1 MGALARAQCAGGG
14 GARAVRNGPGRG
26 RGAAALAARRYRR
39 CPPAAGVP
47 LPPVS
52 LCRRCSPA
60 AGVPLPPA
68 RGRPGGEAPPRRGLR
83 RGAEA
88 LHVGVVFV
96 GAPHGAAP
104 GGSRRFAAPARG
116 LQPPGK
122 FFLEAKE
129 VEVKTMEDDFGA
141 SSTPPFLTE
150 SLELAMEVENESSRP
165 SCFSCAFDNQ
175 NGGRR
180 FSAESY
186 LASGSLK
193 RVLLRLDPSPN
204 DYEENTVELFGFQ
217 WVTETALVE
226 SCGFL
231 FGLLRQQIHTL
242 ENLVQMSSSDFGQ
255 AARLHSEAES
265 IRHQC
270 LKFLHYVKVFI
281 FRYLEP
287 PKVENDGMLHPYEE
301 LEAQLPS
308 VLVEELHALTVHTG
322 HLCEL
327 PSNVLAAFTIQNQA
341 KVFPPSWHL
350 LHLHLDINWL
360 VLEVLHVLG
369 EKLMRQVVYANHF
382 INLTGENLTSIS
394 LFEKHCGNL
403 ISDLISLAINKYTKV
418 RPSEALTSSH
428 YPCTCIK
435 ELWILLI
442 QLLDHRN
449 KGSHTEGF
457 WSLMNTTLKNIFER
471 SSTSESV
478 SGFEAVQCKD
488 PLSFSWWIMSHLAPL
503 YQFDRN
509 GNLDEKTGVLEE
521 HLRMHLQCCL
531 TLCSFWDLNLSI
543 VTILWDYY
551 SKNLNSC
558 FTVPWL
564 GLKDLA
570 NVSKTSLS
578 MLELVKRCCCEQQ
591 IPSLYKS
598 SNSYFI
604 FLSILARIMK
614 EENNGVHPWKQIK
627 GRIYSKFHRKRMQEL
642 TEVGLQNFFNLFLM
656 LAVVVE
662 TEDIVS
668 RVLDLLDFLTP
679 SSITMSRRAL
689 IWRGHFAFL
698 LIYVEKSMDISALAE
713 KISNAFREKA
723 KEFLVTKNDYT
734 QRQNLW
740 TLLSTYIDGAQ
751 EVFETSCYL
760 SLSEEKLLN
769 DGFTMLLPACRGAE
783 LSMVLNFLQ
792 VVLARLRSVHE
803 RVSQGLQLGNTA
815 PDAQLPL
822 VAKEHHLAVA
832 SALWR
837 NFFPYLKSQRM
848 SQTPPSPQLA
858 DTAAGFTL
866 LALDIPSKALSDLQP
881 QPVLSMMRLFGWDD
895 MVWPQLVSRYLSHL
909 IQNSSLCEAFSSMG
923 YTSYEAL
930 TVRSWFRCVLQ
941 MFLDQPSG
949 ALAKTDAERTV
960 GKAYM
965 EQLTEMTRLIF
976 KLSEVEN
983 ILLKANVGQSVFKQ
997 DPENALV
1004 QFIKA
1009 VGRTYSGLQT
1019 LPEKSAMVAKTLEY
1033 LGDVLKYVKPYL
1045 KAKGPPEGLQLTY
1058 WIIGCLVK
1066 FCAPILATSK
1076 AQQLLFRIVDCL
1088 LLPHSVLQQDKEL
1101 PVALLSAIQ
1110 ESLPLYLQGLSFI
1123 CCQSQTQGAYL
1134 NQLLGSII
1142 RHYFGRFLPSSPTAP
1157 GARQHPLLTALG
1169 SSITAPQLLRL
1180 RKTTVH
1186 VISENYLQFKGNA
1199 PPPRLAS
1206 VLAFILEVLQRTQST
1221 ELCDINL
1228 VLPAVLKCLVLVN
1241 ELQVKKISTDIV
1253 QYMVEG
1259 CQAGSGGEHA
1269 TQLTSVFRQ
1278 FIQDYTAVY
1287 DHRVFSILETVAV
1300 LDRALVT
1307 SLIPTITQSLKD
1319 SEHKQGL
1326 GRNAAQR
1333 EAYKRLLSYLAE
1345 AGRNEIQKLE
1355 NETDQ

>member
-1 MGALARAQCAGGG
+1 M
-14 GARAVRNGPGRG
+14 
-26 RGAAALAARRYRR
+26 GAAALAQLGAGAGARDVRKSGSGRR
-39 CPPAAGVP
+39 AVPSAG
-47 LPPVS
+47 
-52 LCRRCSPA
+52 A
-60 AGVPLPPA
+60 
-68 RGRPGGEAPPRRGLR
+68 
-83 RGAEA
+83 
-88 LHVGVVFV
+88 
-96 GAPHGAAP
+96 
-104 GGSRRFAAPARG
+104 
-116 LQPPGK
+116 Q
-122 FFLEAKE
+122 
-129 VEVKTMEDDFGA
+129 VETMDDDFEA
-141 SSTPPFLTE
+141 SSTPLFLTE
-150 SLELAMEVENESSRP
+150 SLEMAMEVQNENSKP
-165 SCFSCAFDNQ
+165 PCFSCAFDNQ
-175 NGGRR
+175 NGGRS
-180 FSAESY
+180 FSADSY

-204 DYEENTVELFGFQ
+204 GYEDDVVEIFGFQ

-226 SCGFL
+226 SCGLL
-231 FGLLRQQIHTL
+231 FGLLRQQIYRL

-255 AARLHSEAES
+255 AANLHSEAES

-270 LKFLHYVKVFI
+270 IEFLHYVKVFI

-287 PKVENDGMLHPYEE
+287 PKLENDGMLHPYEE

-308 VLVEELHALTVHTG
+308 ALVEELHALTMHIG

-327 PSNVLAAFTIQNQA
+327 PSSVLAAFTIQHQA
-341 KVFPPSWHL
+341 KIFPPSWHL

-360 VLEVLHVLG
+360 VLEILHVLG
-369 EKLMRQVVYANHF
+369 EKMMRQVVYANHF

-394 LFEKHCGNL
+394 LFEKHCGRL
-403 ISDLISLAINKYTKV
+403 ISDLISLSINKYIKV
-418 RPSEALTSSH
+418 RPSEALTSHH
-428 YPCTCIK
+428 YSCICIK

-449 KGSHTEGF
+449 KGSHTECF
-457 WSLMNTTLKNIFER
+457 WSLVNKTLKSIFER
-471 SSTSESV
+471 PSSSERM
-478 SGFEAVQCKD
+478 SGFETIQCKD
-488 PLSFSWWIMSHLAPL
+488 PLSFSWWIITHLASL

-509 GNLDEKTGVLEE
+509 GNLDEKKQKESNWQFVEELLKKSTDAQTGVLEE

-551 SKNLNSC
+551 SKNLNSS
-558 FTVPWL
+558 FTIPWL
-564 GLKDLA
+564 GLKGLA

-578 MLELVKRCCCEQQ
+578 MLELVKSCCCDQE
-591 IPSLYKS
+591 IPTLYNS

-604 FLSILARIMK
+604 FLSILAQMMK
-614 EENNGVHPWKQIK
+614 EEAENSGVHPWKQIK
-627 GRIYSKFHRKRMQEL
+627 GRIYSKFHRRRMQEL

-656 LAVVVE
+656 LAIVAE

-679 SSITMSRRAL
+679 SSITMSQRAL

-698 LIYVEKSMDISALAE
+698 LIYVEKNMDISVLAE
-713 KISNAFREKA
+713 KLSNAFREKA

-734 QRQNLW
+734 QKQNLW
-740 TLLSTYIDGAQ
+740 TLLSTYIDGVQ

-792 VVLARLRSVHE
+792 VVLARLRSVHK
-803 RVSQGLQLGNTA
+803 RVSQGLQPGTAA

-822 VAKEHHLAVA
+822 AAKEHHLAVA

-848 SQTPPSPQLA
+848 SQMPPSPQLA

-866 LALDIPSKALSDLQP
+866 LALDIPSKALSNLQP
-881 QPVLSMMRLFGWDD
+881 QPVLSMMQLFGWDD

-909 IQNSSLCEAFSSMG
+909 IQNSALCEAFSSMG

-930 TVRSWFRCVLQ
+930 TVRSWFRCILQ
-941 MFLDQPSG
+941 MFIDQPPG
-949 ALAKTDAERTV
+949 TLAKTDAERTV

-983 ILLKANVGQSVFKQ
+983 ILSKARVEESVCKQ
-997 DPENALV
+997 DPKNALV

-1009 VGRTYSGLQT
+1009 VGRAYSGLQT

-1066 FCAPILATSK
+1066 FWAPILATSK

-1101 PVALLSAIQ
+1101 PVALLSAVQ

-1142 RHYFGRFLPSSPTAP
+1142 QQYFGRFLPSYPTAL
-1157 GARQHPLLTALG
+1157 GAGQHPMLTALC
-1169 SSITAPQLLRL
+1169 SSITAPQMLRL
-1180 RKTTVH
+1180 RKTTLH
-1186 VISENYLQFKGNA
+1186 VINENYLQFKGNA

-1206 VLAFILEVLQRTQST
+1206 VLAFILEVLQRTQSA
-1221 ELCDINL
+1221 ELCDIDL
-1228 VLPAVLKCLVLVN
+1228 VLPAVLKCMVLVN
-1241 ELQVKKISTDIV
+1241 ELQVKKITTDIL

-1259 CQAGSGGEHA
+1259 CQAGSGGERA

-1287 DHRVFSILETVAV
+1287 DQRVFSVLQTVAI
-1300 LDRALVT
+1300 LDQTLVT
-1307 SLIPTITQSLKD
+1307 GLIPTITQALKD

-1333 EAYKRLLSYLAE
+1333 EAYKRLLSYLPE
-1345 AGRNEIQKLE
+1345 AGQSEIQKLD
-1355 NETDQ
+1355 NETG

>member
-1 MGALARAQCAGGG
+1 MRKIDCTKWQNCVTEHVTMIALLDGALLGFYFSV
-14 GARAVRNGPGRG
+14 AVGQ
-26 RGAAALAARRYRR
+26 A
-39 CPPAAGVP
+39 
-47 LPPVS
+47 
-52 LCRRCSPA
+52 
-60 AGVPLPPA
+60 
-68 RGRPGGEAPPRRGLR
+68 
-83 RGAEA
+83 
-88 LHVGVVFV
+88 
-96 GAPHGAAP
+96 
-104 GGSRRFAAPARG
+104 
-116 LQPPGK
+116 
-122 FFLEAKE
+122 
-129 VEVKTMEDDFGA
+129 KTMEDDFGA
-141 SSTPPFLTE
+141 FSTSPFLTE
-150 SLELAMEVENESSRP
+150 SLELAMEVENESSGL
-165 SCFSCAFDNQ
+165 SCFSCAFDSQ

-180 FSAESY
+180 FSAVSY

-193 RVLLRLDPSPN
+193 RVLLRLDPCPN

-217 WVTETALVE
+217 WVTEMALVE

-231 FGLLRQQIHTL
+231 FGLLRQQIYRL
-242 ENLVQMSSSDFGQ
+242 EKLVQMSSSDFGQ
-255 AARLHSEAES
+255 AAHLHSEAES

-287 PKVENDGMLHPYEE
+287 PKVESDGMLHPYEE

-308 VLVEELHALTVHTG
+308 VLVEELHALTVRVG
-322 HLCEL
+322 PLCEL
-327 PSNVLAAFTIQNQA
+327 PSNVLAAFTIQSQA

-350 LHLHLDINWL
+350 LHLHLDIKWL

-369 EKLMRQVVYANHF
+369 EKLKRQVVYANHF

-403 ISDLISLAINKYTKV
+403 VSDLISLAINKYTKV

-428 YPCTCIK
+428 YPCSCIK

-449 KGSHTEGF
+449 KGSNTECF
-457 WSLMNTTLKNIFER
+457 WSLVNTTLKNIFEWP
-471 SSTSESV
+471 STSESV
-478 SGFEAVQCKD
+478 SGSETIKCKD
-488 PLSFSWWIMSHLAPL
+488 PLSFSWWIVSHLAPL

-509 GNLDEKTGVLEE
+509 GNLDEKTRVLEE

-591 IPSLYKS
+591 IPSLFNS

-614 EENNGVHPWKQIK
+614 EENNGVHPWKQLK

-656 LAVVVE
+656 LAIVVE

-679 SSITMSRRAL
+679 SSITVSRRAL

-698 LIYVEKSMDISALAE
+698 LIYVEKNMDISALAE
-713 KISNAFREKA
+713 KISNAFHEKA
-723 KEFLVTKNDYT
+723 KEFLVSKNDYT

-740 TLLSTYIDGAQ
+740 TLLSTYIDGVQ

-783 LSMVLNFLQ
+783 LSMVLNFLH

-803 RVSQGLQLGNTA
+803 RVSRGLQLGNTA
-815 PDAQLPL
+815 PDAELPL

-848 SQTPPSPQLA
+848 SQTLPSPQLA

-997 DPENALV
+997 DPKHALV

-1066 FCAPILATSK
+1066 FCAAILATSK

-1142 RHYFGRFLPSSPTAP
+1142 RHYFGRFLPSSPTLPSA
-1157 GARQHPLLTALG
+1157 GQHPLLTALG

-1180 RKTTVH
+1180 RKTTLH
-1186 VISENYLQFKGNA
+1186 VIRENYLQFKGHA

-1206 VLAFILEVLQRTQST
+1206 VLAFILQVLQRTQSI
-1221 ELCDINL
+1221 ELCDIDL

-1300 LDRALVT
+1300 LDQTLVT

-1333 EAYKRLLSYLAE
+1333 EAYKRLLSHLAE
-1345 AGRNEIQKLE
+1345 AGQNEIQKLE

>member
-1 MGALARAQCAGGG
+1 
-14 GARAVRNGPGRG
+14 
-26 RGAAALAARRYRR
+26 
-39 CPPAAGVP
+39 
-47 LPPVS
+47 
-52 LCRRCSPA
+52 
-60 AGVPLPPA
+60 
-68 RGRPGGEAPPRRGLR
+68 
-83 RGAEA
+83 
-88 LHVGVVFV
+88 
-96 GAPHGAAP
+96 
-104 GGSRRFAAPARG
+104 
-116 LQPPGK
+116 
-122 FFLEAKE
+122 
-129 VEVKTMEDDFGA
+129 MEDDFEA
-141 SSTPPFLTE
+141 SCTPPFLTE
-150 SLELAMEVENESSRP
+150 SLEMAMEVEKEKP
-165 SCFSCAFDNQ
+165 PCFSCAFDNQ
-175 NGGRR
+175 NGGRS
-180 FSAESY
+180 FSTESY
-186 LASGSLK
+186 LANGSLK

-204 DYEENTVELFGFQ
+204 NYEEDVVEMFGFQ
-217 WVTETALVE
+217 WVTEMALVE
-226 SCGFL
+226 SCEFL
-231 FGLLRQQIHTL
+231 FGLLRQQICRL

-255 AARLHSEAES
+255 AANLHSEAES

-270 LKFLHYVKVFI
+270 TEFLHYVKVFI

-308 VLVEELHALTVHTG
+308 VLVEELHALTMHIG

-327 PSNVLAAFTIQNQA
+327 PSNVLATFTIQHQA

-360 VLEVLHVLG
+360 ILEILHVLG
-369 EKLMRQVVYANHF
+369 EKMMRQVVYANHF
-382 INLTGENLTSIS
+382 INLTGENLTSTS

-403 ISDLISLAINKYTKV
+403 VSDLISLSINKYTKV
-418 RPSEALTSSH
+418 RPSEALTSHH

-449 KGSHTEGF
+449 KGSHTECF
-457 WSLMNTTLKNIFER
+457 WSLVNKTLKNIFER
-471 SSTSESV
+471 PGSSERMSD
-478 SGFEAVQCKD
+478 FEAVQCKD
-488 PLSFSWWIMSHLAPL
+488 PLSFSWWIVSHLASL

-509 GNLDEKTGVLEE
+509 GNLDEKKQKESNWKFVEE
-521 HLRMHLQCCL
+521 LLKKSTDAQFKAIPPCPITR
-531 TLCSFWDLNLSI
+531 TSFWDLNLSI

-551 SKNLNSC
+551 SKNLNSG

-604 FLSILARIMK
+604 FLCILARMMK
-614 EENNGVHPWKQIK
+614 EENCGMHPWKQIK
-627 GRIYSKFHRKRMQEL
+627 GRIYSKFHRRRMQEL

-656 LAVVVE
+656 LAIVAE

-668 RVLDLLDFLTP
+668 RVLDLLDFLAP
-679 SSITMSRRAL
+679 SSVTVSQRAL

-698 LIYVEKSMDISALAE
+698 LIYVEKNMDISVLAE
-713 KISNAFREKA
+713 KISSAFREKA
-723 KEFLVTKNDYT
+723 KEFLVNKNDYT
-734 QRQNLW
+734 QRHNLW
-740 TLLSTYIDGAQ
+740 TLLSTYIDGVQ

-769 DGFTMLLPACRGAE
+769 DGFTMLLPACQGAE

-792 VVLARLRSVHE
+792 VVLARLRTMKLEGDAAWQEHDMLNID
-803 RVSQGLQLGNTA
+803 RVVG
-815 PDAQLPL
+815 
-822 VAKEHHLAVA
+822 
-832 SALWR
+832 
-837 NFFPYLKSQRM
+837 
-848 SQTPPSPQLA
+848 
-858 DTAAGFTL
+858 AAGFTL

-881 QPVLSMMRLFGWDD
+881 QPVLSMMQLFGWDD
-895 MVWPQLVSRYLSHL
+895 MVWPQLVARYLSHL
-909 IQNSSLCEAFSSMG
+909 IQNSSLREAFSSMG

-941 MFLDQPSG
+941 MFIDQPSG
-949 ALAKTDAERTV
+949 VLAKTDAERTV

-983 ILLKANVGQSVFKQ
+983 ILSKAQAEESVFKQ
-997 DPENALV
+997 DPKYALV

-1066 FCAPILATSK
+1066 FWAPILATSK

-1142 RHYFGRFLPSSPTAP
+1142 RHYFGRFLPSSPTVP
-1157 GARQHPLLTALG
+1157 GTGQHPMLTALC
-1169 SSITAPQLLRL
+1169 SSITAPQMLRL
-1180 RKTTVH
+1180 RKTTLH
-1186 VISENYLQFKGNA
+1186 VVKENYMQFKGNA

-1206 VLAFILEVLQRTQST
+1206 VLAFILEVLQRTKSI
-1221 ELCDINL
+1221 ELCDIEL
-1228 VLPAVLKCLVLVN
+1228 VLPSVLKCMVLVN

-1253 QYMVEG
+1253 QNMVEG

-1287 DHRVFSILETVAV
+1287 DHRVFSILEIVAV
-1300 LDRALVT
+1300 LDQMLVT
-1307 SLIPTITQSLKD
+1307 NLIPTITQSLKD
-1319 SEHKQGL
+1319 LEYKQGL

-1345 AGRNEIQKLE
+1345 AGQNEIQKLE
-1355 NETDQ
+1355 NETD

>member
-1 MGALARAQCAGGG
+1 
-14 GARAVRNGPGRG
+14 
-26 RGAAALAARRYRR
+26 
-39 CPPAAGVP
+39 
-47 LPPVS
+47 
-52 LCRRCSPA
+52 
-60 AGVPLPPA
+60 
-68 RGRPGGEAPPRRGLR
+68 
-83 RGAEA
+83 
-88 LHVGVVFV
+88 
-96 GAPHGAAP
+96 
-104 GGSRRFAAPARG
+104 
-116 LQPPGK
+116 
-122 FFLEAKE
+122 
-129 VEVKTMEDDFGA
+129 

-150 SLELAMEVENESSRP
+150 SLEMAMEVENGTSNP
-165 SCFSCAFDNQ
+165 PCFSCAFDSQ
-175 NGGRR
+175 NGGRS
-180 FSAESY
+180 FFAESY

-193 RVLLRLDPSPN
+193 RVLLGLDPSPN
-204 DYEENTVELFGFQ
+204 DYEEDVVEMFGFQ

-231 FGLLRQQIHTL
+231 FGLLRQQIYRL
-242 ENLVQMSSSDFGQ
+242 ESLVQMSSSDFGR
-255 AARLHSEAES
+255 ASSLHSEAEG
-265 IRHQC
+265 IRRQC
-270 LKFLHYVKVFI
+270 MEFLHYVKAFI

-287 PKVENDGMLHPYEE
+287 PKMENDGMLHPYEE

-308 VLVEELHALTVHTG
+308 VLVEELHALTIHIG
-322 HLCEL
+322 HLSEL
-327 PSNVLAAFTIQNQA
+327 SSSVLAAFTIQHQA
-341 KVFPPSWHL
+341 KIFPPSWHL

-360 VLEVLHVLG
+360 ILEVLHLLG
-369 EKLMRQVVYANHF
+369 EKMMRQVVYANHF
-382 INLTGENLTSIS
+382 INRTGENLTSTS
-394 LFEKHCGNL
+394 LFETHCGNL
-403 ISDLISLAINKYTKV
+403 VSALISLSINKYIKV
-418 RPSEALTSSH
+418 RPSEALTSH
-428 YPCTCIK
+428 PYPCSCIK

-442 QLLDHRN
+442 QLLDQRN
-449 KGSHTEGF
+449 KVFHTECF
-457 WSLMNTTLKNIFER
+457 WSLVNKTLKNIFER
-471 SSTSESV
+471 PSSSDRTPGSDTT
-478 SGFEAVQCKD
+478 QCKD
-488 PLSFSWWIMSHLAPL
+488 PLSFSWWVITHLASL

-509 GNLDEKTGVLEE
+509 GNLDEKKQKESNWIFVEELLKKSTDAQAGVLEE

-531 TLCSFWDLNLSI
+531 TLCRIWDLNLSI

-564 GLKDLA
+564 GLKGMA
-570 NVSKTSLS
+570 SISKTSLS
-578 MLELVKRCCCEQQ
+578 MLELVKTCCCEQQ
-591 IPSLYKS
+591 ISDLYES

-604 FLSILARIMK
+604 FLSVLAWILKK
-614 EENNGVHPWKQIK
+614 EEGNSGVHPWKQMK
-627 GRIYSKFHRKRMQEL
+627 GRIYSKFHRRRMQEL

-656 LAVVVE
+656 LAIVAE

-679 SSITMSRRAL
+679 SSITVSQRAL
-689 IWRGHFAFL
+689 IWRGHIAFL
-698 LIYVEKSMDISALAE
+698 LIYVEKNMDVSVLAE
-713 KISNAFREKA
+713 KLSNAFREKA
-723 KEFLVTKNDYT
+723 KEFLVTKNDFS
-734 QRQNLW
+734 QKRNLW
-740 TLLSTYIDGAQ
+740 TLLSTYIDGVQ
-751 EVFETSCYL
+751 DVFETSCYL

-769 DGFTMLLPACRGAE
+769 DGFTMLLPACRVAE

-803 RVSQGLQLGNTA
+803 RVSQGLQPRNTA
-815 PDAQLPL
+815 SEAQLPL
-822 VAKEHHLAVA
+822 LAKEHHLAVA

-848 SQTPPSPQLA
+848 SQMPPSPQLA

-866 LALDIPSKALSDLQP
+866 LALDIPSKALSELQP
-881 QPVLSMMRLFGWDD
+881 QPVLSMMQLFGWDD
-895 MVWPQLVSRYLSHL
+895 MVWPHLVSRYLSHL
-909 IQNSSLCEAFSSMG
+909 IQNSALCEAFSSMG

-930 TVRSWFRCVLQ
+930 TIRSWFRCILQ
-941 MFLDQPSG
+941 MFIDQPSG
-949 ALAKTDAERTV
+949 TLAKTDDERTV

-983 ILLKANVGQSVFKQ
+983 ILSKAGVEELVSKQ
-997 DPENALV
+997 DPKNALV

-1009 VGRTYSGLQT
+1009 VGKTYSGLRT

-1066 FCAPILATSK
+1066 FWAPILATSK

-1088 LLPHSVLQQDKEL
+1088 LLPHSVLQHDKEL

-1134 NQLLGSII
+1134 NQLLASII
-1142 RHYFGRFLPSSPTAP
+1142 QQYFGRFLPSSPTAL
-1157 GARQHPLLTALG
+1157 GARQHPMLTALG
-1169 SSITAPQLLRL
+1169 SSLTAPQLLRL
-1180 RKTTVH
+1180 RKTTLH
-1186 VISENYLQFKGNA
+1186 VVNENYMQFKGNA

-1206 VLAFILEVLQRTQST
+1206 VLAFILEVLQRTQSI
-1221 ELCDINL
+1221 ELWDIDL
-1228 VLPAVLKCLVLVN
+1228 VLPAVLKCLLLVN
-1241 ELQVKKISTDIV
+1241 EVQVKKISTDIV

-1259 CQAGSGGEHA
+1259 CQAGSGGERA

-1287 DHRVFSILETVAV
+1287 DHRVCSILETVAV
-1300 LDRALVT
+1300 LDQPLVT

-1333 EAYKRLLSYLAE
+1333 
-1345 AGRNEIQKLE
+1345 
-1355 NETDQ
+1355 

>member
-1 MGALARAQCAGGG
+1 MD
-14 GARAVRNGPGRG
+14 
-26 RGAAALAARRYRR
+26 
-39 CPPAAGVP
+39 
-47 LPPVS
+47 
-52 LCRRCSPA
+52 
-60 AGVPLPPA
+60 
-68 RGRPGGEAPPRRGLR
+68 
-83 RGAEA
+83 
-88 LHVGVVFV
+88 
-96 GAPHGAAP
+96 
-104 GGSRRFAAPARG
+104 
-116 LQPPGK
+116 
-122 FFLEAKE
+122 
-129 VEVKTMEDDFGA
+129 DDFVA

-150 SLELAMEVENESSRP
+150 SLEMAMEVENENSKP
-165 SCFSCAFDNQ
+165 PCFSCAFDNQ
-175 NGGRR
+175 NGGRS

-204 DYEENTVELFGFQ
+204 DYEEDVVEMFGFQ
-217 WVTETALVE
+217 WVTEMALVE
-226 SCGFL
+226 SCRLL
-231 FGLLRQQIHTL
+231 FGLLRQQIHRL

-255 AARLHSEAES
+255 AANLHSEAET
-265 IRHQC
+265 IRCQC
-270 LKFLHYVKVFI
+270 TEFLHYVKVFI

-287 PKVENDGMLHPYEE
+287 PKVEYDGMLHPYEE

-308 VLVEELHALTVHTG
+308 VLVEELHALTMHIG

-327 PSNVLAAFTIQNQA
+327 PSSVLAAFTIQHQA

-360 VLEVLHVLG
+360 VLEVLHVLS
-369 EKLMRQVVYANHF
+369 EKMMRQVVYANRF

-394 LFEKHCGNL
+394 LFETHCGNL
-403 ISDLISLAINKYTKV
+403 ISDLISLSINKYIKV
-418 RPSEALTSSH
+418 RPSEALTSHH
-428 YPCTCIK
+428 YFCTCIK

-449 KGSHTEGF
+449 KGSHTECF
-457 WSLMNTTLKNIFER
+457 WSLVNKNLKNIFER
-471 SSTSESV
+471 PSSSERM
-478 SGFEAVQCKD
+478 SGFETIQCKD
-488 PLSFSWWIMSHLAPL
+488 PLSFSWWIITHLASL

-509 GNLDEKTGVLEE
+509 GNLDEKKRKESNWKFVEELLKKSTDAQTAALEE

-543 VTILWDYY
+543 VTVLWDYY

-564 GLKDLA
+564 GLKGLA

-578 MLELVKRCCCEQQ
+578 MLELVKSCCCEQQ
-591 IPSLYKS
+591 IPTLYES

-604 FLSILARIMK
+604 FVSILARMMK
-614 EENNGVHPWKQIK
+614 EAENSGVHPWKQIK
-627 GRIYSKFHRKRMQEL
+627 GRIYSKFHRRRMKEL

-656 LAVVVE
+656 LAIVAE

-679 SSITMSRRAL
+679 SSLTVSQRAL

-698 LIYVEKSMDISALAE
+698 LIYVEKNMDISVLAE
-713 KISNAFREKA
+713 KLSNAFREKA
-723 KEFLVTKNDYT
+723 KEFLVTKNDYA
-734 QRQNLW
+734 QKQNLW
-740 TLLSTYIDGAQ
+740 TLLSTYIDGVQ

-769 DGFTMLLPACRGAE
+769 DGFTMLLPACRGTE

-792 VVLARLRSVHE
+792 VVLARLRSVHK

-822 VAKEHHLAVA
+822 AAKEHHLAVA

-848 SQTPPSPQLA
+848 SQMPPSPQLA

-881 QPVLSMMRLFGWDD
+881 QPVLSMMQLFGWDD

-909 IQNSSLCEAFSSMG
+909 IQNSALCEAFSSMG

-930 TVRSWFRCVLQ
+930 TVRSWFRCILQ
-941 MFLDQPSG
+941 MFIDQPSG
-949 ALAKTDAERTV
+949 TLAKTDAERTV

-983 ILLKANVGQSVFKQ
+983 ILSKAHVEESVFKQ
-997 DPENALV
+997 DPKNALV

-1019 LPEKSAMVAKTLEY
+1019 LPDKSAMVAKTLEY

-1045 KAKGPPEGLQLTY
+1045 KVKGPPEGLQLTY

-1066 FCAPILATSK
+1066 FWAPILATSK

-1142 RHYFGRFLPSSPTAP
+1142 QQYFGRFLPSSPPAL
-1157 GARQHPLLTALG
+1157 GAGQHPMLTALCT
-1169 SSITAPQLLRL
+1169 SITAPQMLRL
-1180 RKTTVH
+1180 RKTTLH
-1186 VISENYLQFKGNA
+1186 VINENYMQFKGNA

-1206 VLAFILEVLQRTQST
+1206 VLAFILEVLQRTQSA
-1221 ELCDINL
+1221 ELCDIDL
-1228 VLPAVLKCLVLVN
+1228 VLPAVLKCMVLVN

-1259 CQAGSGGEHA
+1259 CQAGSGGERA
-1269 TQLTSVFRQ
+1269 TQLTCVFRQ

-1300 LDRALVT
+1300 LDQTLVT

-1333 EAYKRLLSYLAE
+1333 EAYKRLLSYLTE
-1345 AGRNEIQKLE
+1345 AGQNEIQKLE
-1355 NETDQ
+1355 NETG

>member
-1 MGALARAQCAGGG
+1 
-14 GARAVRNGPGRG
+14 
-26 RGAAALAARRYRR
+26 
-39 CPPAAGVP
+39 
-47 LPPVS
+47 
-52 LCRRCSPA
+52 
-60 AGVPLPPA
+60 
-68 RGRPGGEAPPRRGLR
+68 
-83 RGAEA
+83 
-88 LHVGVVFV
+88 
-96 GAPHGAAP
+96 
-104 GGSRRFAAPARG
+104 
-116 LQPPGK
+116 
-122 FFLEAKE
+122 
-129 VEVKTMEDDFGA
+129 FGA
-141 SSTPPFLTE
+141 SSTSPFLTE
-150 SLELAMEVENESSRP
+150 SLELAMEVEDEYSRP
-165 SCFSCAFDNQ
+165 SCFSCAFDSQ

-186 LASGSLK
+186 LAHGSLK

-217 WVTETALVE
+217 WVTEMALVE

-231 FGLLRQQIHTL
+231 FGLLRQQIYRL

-255 AARLHSEAES
+255 AAHLHSEAES

-287 PKVENDGMLHPYEE
+287 PKVKNDGMLHPYEE

-308 VLVEELHALTVHTG
+308 VLVEELHALTVHVG
-322 HLCEL
+322 RLCDL

-360 VLEVLHVLG
+360 VLEVLHILD
-369 EKLMRQVVYANHF
+369 EKLKRQVVYANHF

-394 LFEKHCGNL
+394 LFEKHSGNL
-403 ISDLISLAINKYTKV
+403 ISDLISLAIKKFTKV

-449 KGSHTEGF
+449 KGSNTECF
-457 WSLMNTTLKNIFER
+457 WSLVNTTLKNIFEQP
-471 SSTSESV
+471 STSEGA
-478 SGFEAVQCKD
+478 SGFETVPCKD

-509 GNLDEKTGVLEE
+509 GNLDEKKQMESNWKFVEELLKKSTDAQTGVLEE

-531 TLCSFWDLNLSI
+531 ALCSFWDLNLSI

-591 IPSLYKS
+591 IPSLYNS

-604 FLSILARIMK
+604 FLSILAQIMK

-656 LAVVVE
+656 LAIVVE

-668 RVLDLLDFLTP
+668 RMLDLLDFLTP
-679 SSITMSRRAL
+679 SSITASRRAL

-698 LIYVEKSMDISALAE
+698 LIYVEKNMDISALAE

-723 KEFLVTKNDYT
+723 REFLVTKNDYT

-740 TLLSTYIDGAQ
+740 TLLSTYIDGVQ

-792 VVLARLRSVHE
+792 VVLARLRSVQE
-803 RVSQGLQLGNTA
+803 RVHQRLQLGNAA

-837 NFFPYLKSQRM
+837 NFFPFLKSQRM
-848 SQTPPSPQLA
+848 SQTLPSPQLA

-976 KLSEVEN
+976 KLPEVEN
-983 ILLKANVGQSVFKQ
+983 IFLKANVGQSVFKQ
-997 DPENALV
+997 DPKNALV

-1009 VGRTYSGLQT
+1009 IGRTYSGLQT

-1110 ESLPLYLQGLSFI
+1110 ENLPLYLQGLSFI

-1134 NQLLGSII
+1134 NQLLGTII
-1142 RHYFGRFLPSSPTAP
+1142 QHYFGRFLPSSPTVA
-1157 GARQHPLLTALG
+1157 GTGQHPLLTALG

-1180 RKTTVH
+1180 RKTTLH
-1186 VISENYLQFKGNA
+1186 VIRENYLQFKGHA

-1206 VLAFILEVLQRTQST
+1206 VLAFILDVLQRTQSI
-1221 ELCDINL
+1221 ELCDIDL

-1241 ELQVKKISTDIV
+1241 EPQVKKISTDIV
-1253 QYMVEG
+1253 QYIVEG

-1300 LDRALVT
+1300 LDQTLVA

-1333 EAYKRLLSYLAE
+1333 
-1345 AGRNEIQKLE
+1345 
-1355 NETDQ
+1355 

>member
-1 MGALARAQCAGGG
+1 
-14 GARAVRNGPGRG
+14 
-26 RGAAALAARRYRR
+26 
-39 CPPAAGVP
+39 
-47 LPPVS
+47 
-52 LCRRCSPA
+52 
-60 AGVPLPPA
+60 
-68 RGRPGGEAPPRRGLR
+68 
-83 RGAEA
+83 
-88 LHVGVVFV
+88 
-96 GAPHGAAP
+96 
-104 GGSRRFAAPARG
+104 
-116 LQPPGK
+116 
-122 FFLEAKE
+122 
-129 VEVKTMEDDFGA
+129 MEDDFGA
-141 SSTPPFLTE
+141 SSTSPFLTE
-150 SLELAMEVENESSRP
+150 SLELAMEVENESSGP
-165 SCFSCAFDNQ
+165 SCFSCAFDSQ
-175 NGGRR
+175 NGGGR

-204 DYEENTVELFGFQ
+204 DYEESTVELFGFQ
-217 WVTETALVE
+217 WVTEMALVE

-231 FGLLRQQIHTL
+231 FGLLRQQIYRL
-242 ENLVQMSSSDFGQ
+242 ENLVQMNSSDFGQ
-255 AARLHSEAES
+255 AAHLHSEAES

-281 FRYLEP
+281 FSCCLP
-287 PKVENDGMLHPYEE
+287 VENDGMLHPYEE

-308 VLVEELHALTVHTG
+308 VLVEELHALTVHIG

-327 PSNVLAAFTIQNQA
+327 PSNVLAAFTIQNKA

-350 LHLHLDINWL
+350 LHLHLDIKWL

-369 EKLMRQVVYANHF
+369 EKLKRQVVYANHF
-382 INLTGENLTSIS
+382 INLTGENLTSTS

-403 ISDLISLAINKYTKV
+403 LSDLISLAINKYAKV

-449 KGSHTEGF
+449 KGSSTECF
-457 WSLMNTTLKNIFER
+457 WSLVNTTLKNIFER
-471 SSTSESV
+471 PSTSENV
-478 SGFEAVQCKD
+478 SGFEIIQCKD
-488 PLSFSWWIMSHLAPL
+488 PLSFSWWIVSHLAPL

-509 GNLDEKTGVLEE
+509 GNIDEKKQKEPNWKFVEE
-521 HLRMHLQCCL
+521 LLKKSTDTQ
-531 TLCSFWDLNLSI
+531 
-543 VTILWDYY
+543 
-551 SKNLNSC
+551 NSC

-591 IPSLYKS
+591 IPSLFNS

-604 FLSILARIMK
+604 FLSILAQIVK
-614 EENNGVHPWKQIK
+614 EENNGVHPWKQLK

-642 TEVGLQNFFNLFLM
+642 TEVGLQNFFYLFLM
-656 LAVVVE
+656 LAIVVE

-679 SSITMSRRAL
+679 SSITASRRAL

-698 LIYVEKSMDISALAE
+698 LVYVEKNMDISALAE
-713 KISNAFREKA
+713 KISNAFHEKA

-740 TLLSTYIDGAQ
+740 TLLSTYIDGVQ

-848 SQTPPSPQLA
+848 SQTLPSPQLA

-960 GKAYM
+960 GKSYM

-997 DPENALV
+997 DPKSALV

-1009 VGRTYSGLQT
+1009 VGRAYSGLQT

-1142 RHYFGRFLPSSPTAP
+1142 RHYFGRFLPSSPTLF
-1157 GARQHPLLTALG
+1157 GTGQHPLLTALG
-1169 SSITAPQLLRL
+1169 SSITAPQLLHL
-1180 RKTTVH
+1180 RKTTLH
-1186 VISENYLQFKGNA
+1186 VIRENYLQFKGHA

-1221 ELCDINL
+1221 ELCDIDL

-1287 DHRVFSILETVAV
+1287 DHRVFNILETVAV
-1300 LDRALVT
+1300 LDQTLVT
-1307 SLIPTITQSLKD
+1307 RLIPTITQSLKD

-1333 EAYKRLLSYLAE
+1333 FDFHFILFFD
-1345 AGRNEIQKLE
+1345 NE
-1355 NETDQ
+1355 

>member
-1 MGALARAQCAGGG
+1 MD
-14 GARAVRNGPGRG
+14 
-26 RGAAALAARRYRR
+26 
-39 CPPAAGVP
+39 
-47 LPPVS
+47 
-52 LCRRCSPA
+52 
-60 AGVPLPPA
+60 
-68 RGRPGGEAPPRRGLR
+68 
-83 RGAEA
+83 
-88 LHVGVVFV
+88 
-96 GAPHGAAP
+96 
-104 GGSRRFAAPARG
+104 
-116 LQPPGK
+116 
-122 FFLEAKE
+122 
-129 VEVKTMEDDFGA
+129 DDFVT
-141 SSTPPFLTE
+141 SSTPWFLTD
-150 SLELAMEVENESSRP
+150 SLEMAMEVENENSNP
-165 SCFSCAFDNQ
+165 PCFSCAFDNQ
-175 NGGRR
+175 NGGRS
-180 FSAESY
+180 FSADSY
-186 LASGSLK
+186 IASGSLK
-193 RVLLRLDPSPN
+193 RVLLSLDPSPN
-204 DYEENTVELFGFQ
+204 DYEDDVVEMFGFQ

-226 SCGFL
+226 SCGLL
-231 FGLLRQQIHTL
+231 FGLLRQQIYRL
-242 ENLVQMSSSDFGQ
+242 ENLVQTSSSDFGQ
-255 AARLHSEAES
+255 AANLHSEAEG

-270 LKFLHYVKVFI
+270 IEFLHYVKVFI

-287 PKVENDGMLHPYEE
+287 PKVEKDGMFHPYEE

-308 VLVEELHALTVHTG
+308 VLVEELHALTMHIG
-322 HLCEL
+322 HLREL
-327 PSNVLAAFTIQNQA
+327 PSSVLAAFTIQHQA
-341 KVFPPSWHL
+341 KIFPPSWHL

-369 EKLMRQVVYANHF
+369 EKMMRQVVYANHF
-382 INLTGENLTSIS
+382 INLTGENLTSTS
-394 LFEKHCGNL
+394 LFETHCGNL
-403 ISDLISLAINKYTKV
+403 VSDLISLSISKYTKV
-418 RPSEALTSSH
+418 RPSEALASHH
-428 YPCTCIK
+428 YPCTCIR

-449 KGSHTEGF
+449 KASHTECF
-457 WSLMNTTLKNIFER
+457 WSWVNKTLENIFGR
-471 SSTSESV
+471 PSSSDRT
-478 SGFEAVQCKD
+478 SGFETVQCKD
-488 PLSFSWWIMSHLAPL
+488 PLSFSWWIITHLASL

-509 GNLDEKTGVLEE
+509 GNLDEKKQKESNWKFVEELLKKSTDAQTGVLEE

-564 GLKDLA
+564 GLKGLA

-578 MLELVKRCCCEQQ
+578 MLELVKTCCEQQ
-591 IPSLYKS
+591 ISDLYKS
-598 SNSYFI
+598 SNSYLI
-604 FLSILARIMK
+604 FLSILAQMMK
-614 EENNGVHPWKQIK
+614 EQAENSGVHPWKQIK
-627 GRIYSKFHRKRMQEL
+627 GRIYSKFHRRRMQEL

-656 LAVVVE
+656 LAVVAE
-662 TEDIVS
+662 TEDVVS

-679 SSITMSRRAL
+679 SSVTISQMAL

-698 LIYVEKSMDISALAE
+698 LIYVEKNMDISVLAE
-713 KISNAFREKA
+713 KLSNAFREKA
-723 KEFLVTKNDYT
+723 KEFLVTKNDYS
-734 QRQNLW
+734 QKQNLW
-740 TLLSTYIDGAQ
+740 TLLSTYIDGVQ

-769 DGFTMLLPACRGAE
+769 DGFSMLLPACRGAE

-792 VVLARLRSVHE
+792 VVLARLRSVHK
-803 RVSQGLQLGNTA
+803 RVSLGLQPGNTA
-815 PDAQLPL
+815 PEAQLPL
-822 VAKEHHLAVA
+822 LAKEHHLAAA

-837 NFFPYLKSQRM
+837 NFFPFLKSQRM
-848 SQTPPSPQLA
+848 SQMPHTPQLA

-866 LALDIPSKALSDLQP
+866 LALDIPSKALSELQP
-881 QPVLSMMRLFGWDD
+881 QPVLSMMQLFGWDD

-909 IQNSSLCEAFSSMG
+909 IQNSALCEAFSSMG
-923 YTSYEAL
+923 YISYEAL
-930 TVRSWFRCVLQ
+930 TVRSWFRCILQ
-941 MFLDQPSG
+941 MFIDQPSG
-949 ALAKTDAERTV
+949 TLAKTDAERTV

-983 ILLKANVGQSVFKQ
+983 ILSKAGVEESVSKQ
-997 DPENALV
+997 DPKNALV

-1058 WIIGCLVK
+1058 WIIGYLVK
-1066 FCAPILATSK
+1066 FWAPILATSK

-1088 LLPHSVLQQDKEL
+1088 LLPHSVLQYDKEL

-1123 CCQSQTQGAYL
+1123 CCQSQTQAAYL

-1142 RHYFGRFLPSSPTAP
+1142 QQYFGRFLPSSPTAL
-1157 GARQHPLLTALG
+1157 GAGQHPVLTALC
-1169 SSITAPQLLRL
+1169 SSLTAPQLLRL
-1180 RKTTVH
+1180 RKTTLH
-1186 VISENYLQFKGNA
+1186 VINENYMQFKGNA

-1206 VLAFILEVLQRTQST
+1206 VLAFILEVLQRTQIV
-1221 ELCDINL
+1221 ELCDIDL
-1228 VLPAVLKCLVLVN
+1228 VLPAVLKCLILVN
-1241 ELQVKKISTDIV
+1241 ELQVKKIATDIV

-1259 CQAGSGGEHA
+1259 CQAGSGGERA

-1278 FIQDYTAVY
+1278 FIQDYTGVY

-1300 LDRALVT
+1300 LDQTLVT
-1307 SLIPTITQSLKD
+1307 SLIPTMTQSLKN

-1333 EAYKRLLSYLAE
+1333 EAYKRLLSYLTE
-1345 AGRNEIQKLE
+1345 AGQNEIQKLE
-1355 NETDQ
+1355 KETD

>member
-1 MGALARAQCAGGG
+1 FEDLSI
-14 GARAVRNGPGRG
+14 
-26 RGAAALAARRYRR
+26 
-39 CPPAAGVP
+39 PP
-47 LPPVS
+47 S
-52 LCRRCSPA
+52 
-60 AGVPLPPA
+60 
-68 RGRPGGEAPPRRGLR
+68 
-83 RGAEA
+83 
-88 LHVGVVFV
+88 
-96 GAPHGAAP
+96 
-104 GGSRRFAAPARG
+104 
-116 LQPPGK
+116 
-122 FFLEAKE
+122 
-129 VEVKTMEDDFGA
+129 
-141 SSTPPFLTE
+141 LTE
-150 SLELAMEVENESSRP
+150 SLEMAMELEKEKP
-165 SCFSCAFDNQ
+165 PCFSCAFDNQ
-175 NGGRR
+175 NGGRS

-204 DYEENTVELFGFQ
+204 DYEEDVVEMFGFQ
-217 WVTETALVE
+217 WVTEMALVE

-231 FGLLRQQIHTL
+231 FGLLRQQIYRL

-255 AARLHSEAES
+255 AANLHSEAEG

-270 LKFLHYVKVFI
+270 VKFLHYVKVFI

-308 VLVEELHALTVHTG
+308 VLVEELHALTMHIG

-327 PSNVLAAFTIQNQA
+327 PSSVLAAFTVQHQA

-360 VLEVLHVLG
+360 ILEVLHVLG
-369 EKLMRQVVYANHF
+369 EKMMRQVVYANHF

-403 ISDLISLAINKYTKV
+403 ISDLISLSINKYTKV
-418 RPSEALTSSH
+418 RPSEALTSHH

-449 KGSHTEGF
+449 KGSHTECF
-457 WSLMNTTLKNIFER
+457 WSVVNKTLNNLFER
-471 SSTSESV
+471 PSSSERM
-478 SGFEAVQCKD
+478 SGFEVVQCKD
-488 PLSFSWWIMSHLAPL
+488 PLSFSWWIVSHLASL

-509 GNLDEKTGVLEE
+509 GNLDEKKQKESSWKFVEELLKKSTDAQTGVLEE

-551 SKNLNSC
+551 SKNLNSS
-558 FTVPWL
+558 FAVPWL

-578 MLELVKRCCCEQQ
+578 MLELAKRCCCEQQ

-604 FLSILARIMK
+604 FLCILARMMK
-614 EENNGVHPWKQIK
+614 EENSGTHPWKQIK
-627 GRIYSKFHRKRMQEL
+627 GRIYSKFHRRRMQEL

-656 LAVVVE
+656 LAIVAE

-668 RVLDLLDFLTP
+668 RVLDLLDFLAP
-679 SSITMSRRAL
+679 SSITVSQRAL

-698 LIYVEKSMDISALAE
+698 LIYVEKNMDISVLAE
-713 KISNAFREKA
+713 KISSAFREKA
-723 KEFLVTKNDYT
+723 KEFLVNKNDYT
-734 QRQNLW
+734 QRHNLW
-740 TLLSTYIDGAQ
+740 ILLSTYIDGVQ

-803 RVSQGLQLGNTA
+803 RVSQGFQLGNTA

-832 SALWR
+832 SALWK

-848 SQTPPSPQLA
+848 SQMPPSPQLA

-881 QPVLSMMRLFGWDD
+881 QPVLSMMQLFGWDD

-909 IQNSSLCEAFSSMG
+909 IQSSSLCEAFSSMG

-930 TVRSWFRCVLQ
+930 TVRSWFRCILQ
-941 MFLDQPSG
+941 MFIDQPSG
-949 ALAKTDAERTV
+949 VLAKTDAERTV
-960 GKAYM
+960 GKSYM

-983 ILLKANVGQSVFKQ
+983 ILSKAHVEESVFKQ
-997 DPENALV
+997 DPKYALV

-1066 FCAPILATSK
+1066 FWAPILATSK

-1142 RHYFGRFLPSSPTAP
+1142 QHYFGRFLPSSPTVP
-1157 GARQHPLLTALG
+1157 GTGQHPMLTALC
-1169 SSITAPQLLRL
+1169 SSITAPQMLRL
-1180 RKTTVH
+1180 RKTTLH
-1186 VISENYLQFKGNA
+1186 VIKENYMQFKGNA

-1206 VLAFILEVLQRTQST
+1206 VLAFILQVLQRTQST
-1221 ELCDINL
+1221 ELCDIEL
-1228 VLPAVLKCLVLVN
+1228 VLPSVLKCMVLVN

-1253 QYMVEG
+1253 QNVVES

-1278 FIQDYTAVY
+1278 FIQDYTSVY

-1300 LDRALVT
+1300 LDQMLVT

-1319 SEHKQGL
+1319 LEYKQGL
-1326 GRNAAQR
+1326 GRNAALR
-1333 EAYKRLLSYLAE
+1333 
-1345 AGRNEIQKLE
+1345 
-1355 NETDQ
+1355 

>member
-1 MGALARAQCAGGG
+1 MD
-14 GARAVRNGPGRG
+14 
-26 RGAAALAARRYRR
+26 
-39 CPPAAGVP
+39 
-47 LPPVS
+47 
-52 LCRRCSPA
+52 
-60 AGVPLPPA
+60 
-68 RGRPGGEAPPRRGLR
+68 
-83 RGAEA
+83 
-88 LHVGVVFV
+88 
-96 GAPHGAAP
+96 
-104 GGSRRFAAPARG
+104 
-116 LQPPGK
+116 
-122 FFLEAKE
+122 
-129 VEVKTMEDDFGA
+129 DDFVA

-150 SLELAMEVENESSRP
+150 SLEMAMEVENENSKP
-165 SCFSCAFDNQ
+165 PCFSCAFDNQ
-175 NGGRR
+175 NGGRS

-204 DYEENTVELFGFQ
+204 DYEEDVVEMFGFQ
-217 WVTETALVE
+217 WVTEMALVE
-226 SCGFL
+226 SCRLL
-231 FGLLRQQIHTL
+231 FGLLRYG
-242 ENLVQMSSSDFGQ
+242 NLLISFTSGQ
-255 AARLHSEAES
+255 AANLHSEAET
-265 IRHQC
+265 IRCQC
-270 LKFLHYVKVFI
+270 TEFLHYVKVFI

-287 PKVENDGMLHPYEE
+287 PKVEYDGMLHPYEE

-308 VLVEELHALTVHTG
+308 VLVEELHALTMHIG

-327 PSNVLAAFTIQNQA
+327 PSSVLAAFTIQHQA

-360 VLEVLHVLG
+360 VLEVLHVLS
-369 EKLMRQVVYANHF
+369 EKMMRQVVYANRF

-394 LFEKHCGNL
+394 LFETHCGNL
-403 ISDLISLAINKYTKV
+403 ISDLISLSINKYIKV
-418 RPSEALTSSH
+418 RPSEALTSHH
-428 YPCTCIK
+428 YFCTCIK

-449 KGSHTEGF
+449 KGSHTECF
-457 WSLMNTTLKNIFER
+457 WSLVNKNLKNIFER
-471 SSTSESV
+471 PSSSERM
-478 SGFEAVQCKD
+478 SGFETIQCKD
-488 PLSFSWWIMSHLAPL
+488 PLSFSWWIITHLASL

-509 GNLDEKTGVLEE
+509 GNLDEKRKESNWKFVEE
-521 HLRMHLQCCL
+521 LLKKSTDAQ
-531 TLCSFWDLNLSI
+531 
-543 VTILWDYY
+543 
-551 SKNLNSC
+551 NSC

-564 GLKDLA
+564 GLKGLA

-578 MLELVKRCCCEQQ
+578 MLELVKSCCCEQQ
-591 IPSLYKS
+591 IPTLYES

-604 FLSILARIMK
+604 FVSILARMMK
-614 EENNGVHPWKQIK
+614 EAENSGVHPWKQIK
-627 GRIYSKFHRKRMQEL
+627 GRIYSKFHRRRMKEL

-656 LAVVVE
+656 LAIVAE

-679 SSITMSRRAL
+679 SSLTVSQRAL

-698 LIYVEKSMDISALAE
+698 LIYVEKNMDISVLAE
-713 KISNAFREKA
+713 KLSNAFREKA
-723 KEFLVTKNDYT
+723 KEFLVTKNDYA
-734 QRQNLW
+734 QKQNLW
-740 TLLSTYIDGAQ
+740 TLLSTYIDGVQ

-769 DGFTMLLPACRGAE
+769 DGFTMLLPACRGTE

-792 VVLARLRSVHE
+792 VVLARLRSVHK

-822 VAKEHHLAVA
+822 AAKEHHLAVA

-848 SQTPPSPQLA
+848 SQMPPSPQLA

-881 QPVLSMMRLFGWDD
+881 QPVLSMMQLFGWDD

-909 IQNSSLCEAFSSMG
+909 IQNSALCEAFSSMG

-930 TVRSWFRCVLQ
+930 TVRSWFRCILQ
-941 MFLDQPSG
+941 MFIDQPSG
-949 ALAKTDAERTV
+949 TLAKTDAERTV
-960 GKAYM
+960 GKSYM

-983 ILLKANVGQSVFKQ
+983 ILSKAHVEESVFKQ
-997 DPENALV
+997 DPKNALV

-1019 LPEKSAMVAKTLEY
+1019 LPDKSAMVAKTLEY

-1045 KAKGPPEGLQLTY
+1045 KVKGPPEGLQLTY

-1066 FCAPILATSK
+1066 FWAPILATSK

-1142 RHYFGRFLPSSPTAP
+1142 QQYFGRFLPSSPPAL
-1157 GARQHPLLTALG
+1157 GAGQHPMLTALCT
-1169 SSITAPQLLRL
+1169 SITAPQMLRL
-1180 RKTTVH
+1180 RKTTLH
-1186 VISENYLQFKGNA
+1186 VINENYMQFKGNA

-1206 VLAFILEVLQRTQST
+1206 VLAFILEVLQRTQSA
-1221 ELCDINL
+1221 ELCDIDL
-1228 VLPAVLKCLVLVN
+1228 VLPAVLKCMVLVN

-1259 CQAGSGGEHA
+1259 CQAGSGGERA
-1269 TQLTSVFRQ
+1269 TQLTCVFRQ

-1300 LDRALVT
+1300 LDQTLVT

-1333 EAYKRLLSYLAE
+1333 FDFYLILFFD
-1345 AGRNEIQKLE
+1345 NEQ
-1355 NETDQ
+1355 

>member
-1 MGALARAQCAGGG
+1 MD
-14 GARAVRNGPGRG
+14 
-26 RGAAALAARRYRR
+26 
-39 CPPAAGVP
+39 
-47 LPPVS
+47 
-52 LCRRCSPA
+52 
-60 AGVPLPPA
+60 
-68 RGRPGGEAPPRRGLR
+68 
-83 RGAEA
+83 
-88 LHVGVVFV
+88 
-96 GAPHGAAP
+96 
-104 GGSRRFAAPARG
+104 
-116 LQPPGK
+116 
-122 FFLEAKE
+122 
-129 VEVKTMEDDFGA
+129 DDFVA

-150 SLELAMEVENESSRP
+150 SLEMAMEVENENSKP
-165 SCFSCAFDNQ
+165 PCFSCAFDNQ
-175 NGGRR
+175 NGGRS

-204 DYEENTVELFGFQ
+204 DYEDDVVEMFGFQ
-217 WVTETALVE
+217 WVTEMALAE
-226 SCGFL
+226 SCRLL
-231 FGLLRQQIHTL
+231 FGLLRQQIHRL

-255 AARLHSEAES
+255 AANLHSEAET
-265 IRHQC
+265 IRCQC
-270 LKFLHYVKVFI
+270 TEFLRYVKVFI

-287 PKVENDGMLHPYEE
+287 PKVEYDEMLHPYEE

-308 VLVEELHALTVHTG
+308 MLVEELHALTMHIG

-327 PSNVLAAFTIQNQA
+327 PSSVLAAFTIQHQA

-360 VLEVLHVLG
+360 VLEVLHVLS
-369 EKLMRQVVYANHF
+369 EKMMRQVVYANRF

-394 LFEKHCGNL
+394 LFETHCGNL
-403 ISDLISLAINKYTKV
+403 IYDLISLSINKYIKV
-418 RPSEALTSSH
+418 RPSEALTSHH
-428 YPCTCIK
+428 YLCTCIK

-449 KGSHTEGF
+449 KGSHTECF
-457 WSLMNTTLKNIFER
+457 WSLVNKNLKNIFER
-471 SSTSESV
+471 PSSSERM
-478 SGFEAVQCKD
+478 SGFETIQCKD
-488 PLSFSWWIMSHLAPL
+488 PLSFSWWIITHLASL

-509 GNLDEKTGVLEE
+509 GNLDEKKRKESNWKFVEELLKKSTDAQTAVLEE

-564 GLKDLA
+564 GLKGLA

-578 MLELVKRCCCEQQ
+578 MLELVKSCCCEQQ
-591 IPSLYKS
+591 IPTLYES

-604 FLSILARIMK
+604 FVSILARMMK
-614 EENNGVHPWKQIK
+614 DAENSGVHPWKQIK
-627 GRIYSKFHRKRMQEL
+627 GRIYSKFHRRRMKEL

-656 LAVVVE
+656 LAIVAE

-679 SSITMSRRAL
+679 SSLTVSQRAL

-698 LIYVEKSMDISALAE
+698 LIYVEKNTDISVLAE
-713 KISNAFREKA
+713 KLSNAFREKA
-723 KEFLVTKNDYT
+723 KEFLVTKNDYA
-734 QRQNLW
+734 QKQNLW
-740 TLLSTYIDGAQ
+740 TLLSTYIDGVQ

-769 DGFTMLLPACRGAE
+769 DGFTMLLPACRGTE

-792 VVLARLRSVHE
+792 VVLARLRSVHK

-822 VAKEHHLAVA
+822 AAKEHHLAVA

-848 SQTPPSPQLA
+848 SQMPPSPQLA

-881 QPVLSMMRLFGWDD
+881 QPVLSMMQLFGWDD

-909 IQNSSLCEAFSSMG
+909 IQNSALCEAFSSMG

-930 TVRSWFRCVLQ
+930 TVRSWFRCILQ
-941 MFLDQPSG
+941 MFIDQPSG
-949 ALAKTDAERTV
+949 MLAKTDAERTV

-983 ILLKANVGQSVFKQ
+983 ILSKAHVEESVFKQ
-997 DPENALV
+997 DPKNALV

-1019 LPEKSAMVAKTLEY
+1019 LPDKSAMVAKTLEY

-1045 KAKGPPEGLQLTY
+1045 KVKGPPEGLQLAY

-1066 FCAPILATSK
+1066 FWAPILATSK

-1110 ESLPLYLQGLSFI
+1110 EGLPLYLQGLSFI

-1142 RHYFGRFLPSSPTAP
+1142 QQYFGRFLPSSPTAL
-1157 GARQHPLLTALG
+1157 GAGQHPMLTALCT
-1169 SSITAPQLLRL
+1169 SITAPQMLRL
-1180 RKTTVH
+1180 RKTTLH
-1186 VISENYLQFKGNA
+1186 VINENYMQFKGNA

-1221 ELCDINL
+1221 ELCDIDL
-1228 VLPAVLKCLVLVN
+1228 VLPAVLKCMVLVN

-1259 CQAGSGGEHA
+1259 CQAGSEGEHA

-1300 LDRALVT
+1300 LDQTLVT

-1333 EAYKRLLSYLAE
+1333 EAYKRLLSYLTE
-1345 AGRNEIQKLE
+1345 AGQNEIQKLE
-1355 NETDQ
+1355 NETG

>member
-1 MGALARAQCAGGG
+1 F
-14 GARAVRNGPGRG
+14 
-26 RGAAALAARRYRR
+26 
-39 CPPAAGVP
+39 
-47 LPPVS
+47 
-52 LCRRCSPA
+52 
-60 AGVPLPPA
+60 
-68 RGRPGGEAPPRRGLR
+68 E
-83 RGAEA
+83 
-88 LHVGVVFV
+88 
-96 GAPHGAAP
+96 
-104 GGSRRFAAPARG
+104 
-116 LQPPGK
+116 
-122 FFLEAKE
+122 
-129 VEVKTMEDDFGA
+129 A
-141 SSTPPFLTE
+141 SSTPPFVTE
-150 SLELAMEVENESSRP
+150 SLELAMEVDNENSQLP
-165 SCFSCAFDNQ
+165 CFSCAFDNL
-175 NGGRR
+175 NGGRS

-204 DYEENTVELFGFQ
+204 DCEGDVMEMFGFQ
-217 WVTETALVE
+217 WVTEMALVE

-231 FGLLRQQIHTL
+231 FGLLRQQIYRL
-242 ENLVQMSSSDFGQ
+242 EDLVQMSSSDFGQ
-255 AARLHSEAES
+255 AANLHSEAES

-270 LKFLHYVKVFI
+270 VKFLHYVKAFI

-308 VLVEELHALTVHTG
+308 VLVEELYALTMHIG

-327 PSNVLAAFTIQNQA
+327 PSNVLAALTIQHQA
-341 KVFPPSWHL
+341 KIFPPSWHL
-350 LHLHLDINWL
+350 LHLYLDINWL
-360 VLEVLHVLG
+360 VVEILHVLG
-369 EKLMRQVVYANHF
+369 EKMMRQVVYAHHF
-382 INLTGENLTSIS
+382 INLTGENLTSTS

-403 ISDLISLAINKYTKV
+403 ISDLISLSINKYTKV
-418 RPSEALTSSH
+418 RPSEALTSHH

-435 ELWILLI
+435 ELWVLLI
-442 QLLDHRN
+442 QLLEHRK
-449 KGSHTEGF
+449 KGSHAECF
-457 WSLMNTTLKNIFER
+457 WNLVNETLKNIFER
-471 SSTSESV
+471 PSSSESM
-478 SGFEAVQCKD
+478 SGFDAVQCKD
-488 PLSFSWWIMSHLAPL
+488 PLSFNWWIISHLASL

-509 GNLDEKTGVLEE
+509 GNLDKKTQKESNWKFVEELLKKSTDAQTGVLEE

-551 SKNLNSC
+551 SKNLNSS

-604 FLSILARIMK
+604 FLSILAQMMK
-614 EENNGVHPWKQIK
+614 KESSGVHPWKQIK

-656 LAVVVE
+656 LAVVAE
-662 TEDIVS
+662 TEDIAN
-668 RVLDLLDFLTP
+668 RVLDLLDFLTS
-679 SSITMSRRAL
+679 SSITVSQRAL

-698 LIYVEKSMDISALAE
+698 LIYVEKNMDISALSV

-723 KEFLVTKNDYT
+723 KEFLVTKNDNT
-734 QRQNLW
+734 QRHNLW
-740 TLLSTYIDGAQ
+740 TLLSTYIDGVQ

-760 SLSEEKLLN
+760 SLSEDKLLN
-769 DGFTMLLPACRGAE
+769 DGFAMLLPACRGAE

-792 VVLARLRSVHE
+792 VVLARLRSAHE
-803 RVSQGLQLGNTA
+803 RVSQGLQLGKA
-815 PDAQLPL
+815 AADAQLPL

-832 SALWR
+832 TALWR

-848 SQTPPSPQLA
+848 SQMPPSPQLA

-866 LALDIPSKALSDLQP
+866 LALDMPSKALSDLQP
-881 QPVLSMMRLFGWDD
+881 QPVLSMMQLFGWDD
-895 MVWPQLVSRYLSHL
+895 MVWPQLVARYLSHL

-923 YTSYEAL
+923 YPSYEAL
-930 TVRSWFRCVLQ
+930 SVRSWFRCILQ
-941 MFLDQPSG
+941 MFIDQPSG
-949 ALAKTDAERTV
+949 VLAKTDAERTV
-960 GKAYM
+960 GKSYM

-983 ILLKANVGQSVFKQ
+983 ILSKAHVEEPVFKQ
-997 DPENALV
+997 DPKIALV

-1066 FCAPILATSK
+1066 FWAPILATSK

-1123 CCQSQTQGAYL
+1123 CCQSQTQSAYL

-1142 RHYFGRFLPSSPTAP
+1142 RHYFGRFLPSTPTVP
-1157 GARQHPLLTALG
+1157 GAGQHPMLTALC
-1169 SSITAPQLLRL
+1169 SSITAPQMLRL
-1180 RKTTVH
+1180 RRTTLH
-1186 VISENYLQFKGNA
+1186 VINENYLQFKGNA

-1206 VLAFILEVLQRTQST
+1206 VLAFILQVLQRT
-1221 ELCDINL
+1221 ELRDIDL
-1228 VLPAVLKCLVLVN
+1228 VLPSVLKCMVLVN

-1253 QYMVEG
+1253 QNVVEG

-1269 TQLTSVFRQ
+1269 TQLTPVFRQ
-1278 FIQDYTAVY
+1278 FIQDYTAIY

-1300 LDRALVT
+1300 LDQMLVT
-1307 SLIPTITQSLKD
+1307 RLIPTITQSLKD

-1326 GRNAAQR
+1326 GRNASQR
-1333 EAYKRLLSYLAE
+1333 
-1345 AGRNEIQKLE
+1345 
-1355 NETDQ
+1355 

>member
-1 MGALARAQCAGGG
+1 
-14 GARAVRNGPGRG
+14 
-26 RGAAALAARRYRR
+26 
-39 CPPAAGVP
+39 
-47 LPPVS
+47 
-52 LCRRCSPA
+52 
-60 AGVPLPPA
+60 
-68 RGRPGGEAPPRRGLR
+68 
-83 RGAEA
+83 
-88 LHVGVVFV
+88 FV
-96 GAPHGAAP
+96 
-104 GGSRRFAAPARG
+104 
-116 LQPPGK
+116 
-122 FFLEAKE
+122 
-129 VEVKTMEDDFGA
+129 A

-150 SLELAMEVENESSRP
+150 SLELAMEVENETSKP
-165 SCFSCAFDNQ
+165 PCFSCAFDNL
-175 NGGRR
+175 NGGRS

-186 LASGSLK
+186 LARGSLK
-193 RVLLRLDPSPN
+193 RGLLRLDPSPN
-204 DYEENTVELFGFQ
+204 DYEEDVVEMFGFQ

-231 FGLLRQQIHTL
+231 FGLLRQQMYRL
-242 ENLVQMSSSDFGQ
+242 ENLVEMSSSDFGQ
-255 AARLHSEAES
+255 AANLHSEAES

-270 LKFLHYVKVFI
+270 IEFLHYVKVFI

-287 PKVENDGMLHPYEE
+287 PEVENDGMLHPYEE

-308 VLVEELHALTVHTG
+308 MLVEELHALTMHIG

-327 PSNVLAAFTIQNQA
+327 PSSVLAAFTIQHQA
-341 KVFPPSWHL
+341 KKFPPSWHL
-350 LHLHLDINWL
+350 LHLHLDIHWL
-360 VLEVLHVLG
+360 VLEILHILG
-369 EKLMRQVVYANHF
+369 EKMMRQVVYANHF
-382 INLTGENLTSIS
+382 INLTGENLTSLS
-394 LFEKHCGNL
+394 LFETHCGNI
-403 ISDLISLAINKYTKV
+403 ISDLISLSINKYIKV
-418 RPSEALTSSH
+418 RPSEALTSHH
-428 YPCTCIK
+428 YPCICIK
-435 ELWILLI
+435 ELWVLLI

-449 KGSHTEGF
+449 KGFHTECF
-457 WSLMNTTLKNIFER
+457 WSLVNKTLKNIFER
-471 SSTSESV
+471 PDSSERM
-478 SGFEAVQCKD
+478 SGFETIQCKD
-488 PLSFSWWIMSHLAPL
+488 PSGFSWWIVTHLASL

-509 GNLDEKTGVLEE
+509 GNLDEKKQKESNWKFVEE
-521 HLRMHLQCCL
+521 LLKKSTDAQVSL
-531 TLCSFWDLNLSI
+531 IAVSLNLLYLVIFSDI
-543 VTILWDYY
+543 NILIHYIILIY
-551 SKNLNSC
+551 QCMNMLNSS

-564 GLKDLA
+564 GLKGLA
-570 NVSKTSLS
+570 SVSKTSLS

-591 IPSLYKS
+591 IPTLYES
-598 SNSYFI
+598 SNSYSI
-604 FLSILARIMK
+604 FLSILARLMK
-614 EENNGVHPWKQIK
+614 EEAENSGVHPWKQIK
-627 GRIYSKFHRKRMQEL
+627 GRIYSKFHRRRMQEL
-642 TEVGLQNFFNLFLM
+642 TEVGLQHFFNLFLM
-656 LAVVVE
+656 LANVAE

-668 RVLDLLDFLTP
+668 RVLELLDFLTP
-679 SSITMSRRAL
+679 SSITTSQRAL
-689 IWRGHFAFL
+689 IWRGHCAFL
-698 LIYVEKSMDISALAE
+698 LIYIEKNMDISVLAE
-713 KISNAFREKA
+713 KLSSAFREKA

-734 QRQNLW
+734 QKQSLW
-740 TLLSTYIDGAQ
+740 TLLSTYIDGVQ

-792 VVLARLRSVHE
+792 VVLARLRSVHK
-803 RVSQGLQLGNTA
+803 RVSRGLQPGKATPA
-815 PDAQLPL
+815 AQLPL

-848 SQTPPSPQLA
+848 SQMPPSPQLA

-866 LALDIPSKALSDLQP
+866 LALDIPSKALSELQP
-881 QPVLSMMRLFGWDD
+881 QPVLSMMQLFGWDD

-909 IQNSSLCEAFSSMG
+909 IQNSALCEAFSSMG

-941 MFLDQPSG
+941 MFIDEPSG
-949 ALAKTDAERTV
+949 TLAKTDAERTV
-960 GKAYM
+960 GKSYM

-983 ILLKANVGQSVFKQ
+983 ILSKAHVEESVFQQ
-997 DPENALV
+997 DPKNALV

-1009 VGRTYSGLQT
+1009 VGRTYGGLQT

-1045 KAKGPPEGLQLTY
+1045 KVKGPPEGLQLTY

-1066 FCAPILATSK
+1066 FWAPILATSK

-1134 NQLLGSII
+1134 NQLLGNII
-1142 RHYFGRFLPSSPTAP
+1142 RQYFGRFLPSSPTVL
-1157 GARQHPLLTALG
+1157 GAGQHPMLTALS
-1169 SSITAPQLLRL
+1169 SSITAPQMLRL
-1180 RKTTVH
+1180 RKITLH
-1186 VISENYLQFKGNA
+1186 VINENYMQFKGNA

-1206 VLAFILEVLQRTQST
+1206 VLAFLLEVLQRSQSA
-1221 ELCDINL
+1221 ELCDIDL
-1228 VLPAVLKCLVLVN
+1228 VLPAVLKCMVLVN

-1259 CQAGSGGEHA
+1259 CQAGSGGERA

-1287 DHRVFSILETVAV
+1287 DHRVFSILEAVAV
-1300 LDRALVT
+1300 LDQTLVA

-1319 SEHKQGL
+1319 SEHKQGV

-1333 EAYKRLLSYLAE
+1333 EAYKRLLSHLTE
-1345 AGRNEIQKLE
+1345 AGQIEIQKLE
-1355 NETDQ
+1355 NETG

>member
-1 MGALARAQCAGGG
+1 MD
-14 GARAVRNGPGRG
+14 
-26 RGAAALAARRYRR
+26 
-39 CPPAAGVP
+39 
-47 LPPVS
+47 
-52 LCRRCSPA
+52 
-60 AGVPLPPA
+60 
-68 RGRPGGEAPPRRGLR
+68 
-83 RGAEA
+83 
-88 LHVGVVFV
+88 
-96 GAPHGAAP
+96 
-104 GGSRRFAAPARG
+104 
-116 LQPPGK
+116 
-122 FFLEAKE
+122 
-129 VEVKTMEDDFGA
+129 DDFVA
-141 SSTPPFLTE
+141 SSTTPFLTD
-150 SLELAMEVENESSRP
+150 SLEMAMEVENENSNP
-165 SCFSCAFDNQ
+165 PCFSCVFDNQ
-175 NGGRR
+175 NGGRS

-204 DYEENTVELFGFQ
+204 DYEDDVVEMFGFQ

-226 SCGFL
+226 SCGLL
-231 FGLLRQQIHTL
+231 FGLLRQHIYRL
-242 ENLVQMSSSDFGQ
+242 ENLVQMTSSDFGQ
-255 AARLHSEAES
+255 AANLHSEAES

-270 LKFLHYVKVFI
+270 IEFLHYVKVFI
-281 FRYLEP
+281 FRYQEP
-287 PKVENDGMLHPYEE
+287 PKMENYGTLHPYEE

-308 VLVEELHALTVHTG
+308 VLVEELHALTTHVG
-322 HLCEL
+322 RLCEL
-327 PSNVLAAFTIQNQA
+327 PSSVLAAFTIQHQA

-369 EKLMRQVVYANHF
+369 EKMMRQVVYANHF
-382 INLTGENLTSIS
+382 INLTGENLTSSS
-394 LFEKHCGNL
+394 LFETHCGNL
-403 ISDLISLAINKYTKV
+403 MSDLISLSINKYIKV
-418 RPSEALTSSH
+418 RPSEALTSHH

-449 KGSHTEGF
+449 KASHTECF
-457 WSLMNTTLKNIFER
+457 WSLVNKTLRNIFKR
-471 SSTSESV
+471 PSSSDRT
-478 SGFEAVQCKD
+478 SGFEAIQCKD
-488 PLSFSWWIMSHLAPL
+488 PLSFSWWIITHLASL
-503 YQFDRN
+503 YRFDRN
-509 GNLDEKTGVLEE
+509 GNLEEKQKESNWKFVEELLKKSTDAQTGVLEE

-543 VTILWDYY
+543 VTVLWDYY

-564 GLKDLA
+564 GLKGLA
-570 NVSKTSLS
+570 NISKTSLS
-578 MLELVKRCCCEQQ
+578 MLELVKTCEQQ
-591 IPSLYKS
+591 ISDLYKS
-598 SNSYFI
+598 SNSYLI
-604 FLSILARIMK
+604 FLSILARMLK
-614 EENNGVHPWKQIK
+614 EQAENSGVHPWKQIK
-627 GRIYSKFHRKRMQEL
+627 GRIYSKFHRRRMQEL

-656 LAVVVE
+656 LALVAE
-662 TEDIVS
+662 TEDVVS

-679 SSITMSRRAL
+679 SSVTVSQRAL

-698 LIYVEKSMDISALAE
+698 LIYVEKNMDISVLAE
-713 KISNAFREKA
+713 KLSNAFREKA
-723 KEFLVTKNDYT
+723 KEFLVTKNDYS
-734 QRQNLW
+734 QKRNLW
-740 TLLSTYIDGAQ
+740 TLLSTYIDGVQ

-769 DGFTMLLPACRGAE
+769 DGFSMLLPACRGAE

-792 VVLARLRSVHE
+792 VVLARLRAMTWQKNLFLLVFDMCGVDNWKQDTTCWHFQVFDLHSEIQYEVFLRPTGPSLPVSVTMSVHK
-803 RVSQGLQLGNTA
+803 RVSHGLQPGNTA
-815 PDAQLPL
+815 PEAQLPL
-822 VAKEHHLAVA
+822 LAKEHHLAVA

-848 SQTPPSPQLA
+848 SQIPHSPQLA

-866 LALDIPSKALSDLQP
+866 LALDIPSKALSELQP
-881 QPVLSMMRLFGWDD
+881 QPVLSMMQLFGWDD
-895 MVWPQLVSRYLSHL
+895 MVSPQLVSRYLSHL
-909 IQNSSLCEAFSSMG
+909 IQNSALCEAFSSMG
-923 YTSYEAL
+923 YISYEAL
-930 TVRSWFRCVLQ
+930 TVRSWFRCILQ
-941 MFLDQPSG
+941 MFIDQPSG
-949 ALAKTDAERTV
+949 TLAKTDAERTV

-976 KLSEVEN
+976 KLSEVEK
-983 ILLKANVGQSVFKQ
+983 ILSKAGVEESVSKQ
-997 DPENALV
+997 DPKNALV

-1009 VGRTYSGLQT
+1009 VGRIYSGLQT

-1066 FCAPILATSK
+1066 FWAPILATSK

-1088 LLPHSVLQQDKEL
+1088 LLPHSVLQHDKEL

-1142 RHYFGRFLPSSPTAP
+1142 QQYFGRFLSSSPTVL
-1157 GARQHPLLTALG
+1157 GVGQHPMLTALC
-1169 SSITAPQLLRL
+1169 SSLTAPQLLRL
-1180 RKTTVH
+1180 RKTTLH
-1186 VISENYLQFKGNA
+1186 VVNDNYMQFKGNA

-1206 VLAFILEVLQRTQST
+1206 VLAFILEVLQRTQSV
-1221 ELCDINL
+1221 ELCDIDL

-1259 CQAGSGGEHA
+1259 CQAGSGGERA
-1269 TQLTSVFRQ
+1269 TQLTSVLRQ
-1278 FIQDYTAVY
+1278 FIQDYTGVY

-1300 LDRALVT
+1300 LDQTLVT

-1333 EAYKRLLSYLAE
+1333 EAYKRLLSYLTE
-1345 AGRNEIQKLE
+1345 AGQNEIQKLE
-1355 NETDQ
+1355 NETD